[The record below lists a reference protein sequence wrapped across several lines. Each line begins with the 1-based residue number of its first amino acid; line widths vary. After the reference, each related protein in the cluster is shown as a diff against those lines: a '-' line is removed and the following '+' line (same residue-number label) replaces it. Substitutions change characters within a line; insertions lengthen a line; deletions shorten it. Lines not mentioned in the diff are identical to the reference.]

1 VKTDVSSWNELLKGK
16 VALVTGAS
24 RGLGRAD
31 ALALAEAGADVVIT
45 DILIESDENVKEEAK
60 RIGPLAQVMESTK
73 VVYAEK
79 TAKEIQAM
87 GRRSFAVKMDV
98 TNREQVQDVVKRV
111 VEEFGRIDILVNNA
125 GTLDHTAQLEK
136 QKDELWERDLNVN
149 LTGAY
154 NCAKAV
160 WPYMKEQGWGRIINM
175 ASIVGVI
182 GGFGQTSYATT
193 KGGLL
198 AFTKSLALEGAR
210 YGITVNA
217 IVPGIINTE
226 AFRMGNPKMN
236 ERMIQR
242 VPFRRPGE
250 PEDVAN
256 AIVFLASDKAKYIT
270 GIGLHVTGG
279 IELFTF

>member
-1 VKTDVSSWNELLKGK
+1 LSSWAELLKGK
-16 VALVTGAS
+16 VAVVTGAS

-45 DILIESDENVKEEAK
+45 DILIESDEESRSEAQK
-60 RIGPLAQVMESTK
+60 YGPLSQVMQSTK

-79 TAKEIQAM
+79 TSKEIQEM
-87 GRRSFAVKMDV
+87 GRRSFAIKMDV
-98 TNREQVQDVVKRV
+98 TNREQVKEVFAKVK
-111 VEEFGRIDILVNNA
+111 EEFGSIDILVNNA
-125 GTLDHTAQLEK
+125 GTLDHVSQIEK
-136 QKDELWERDLNVN
+136 QNDDFWDRDLNVN

-154 NCAKAV
+154 NCTKAV

-175 ASIVGVI
+175 SSVAGTL
-182 GGFGQTSYATT
+182 GGFGQASYSAT

-198 AFTKSLALEGAR
+198 SFTKSMALEGAR

-217 IVPGIINTE
+217 IVPGIIGTE
-226 AFRMGNPKMN
+226 AFHMANPKMN

-242 VPFRRPGE
+242 TAFKRPGE
-250 PEDVAN
+250 PEDIAN
-256 AIVFLASDKAKYIT
+256 AITFLCSDKAKYIT
-270 GIGLHVTGG
+270 GIGLNVSGG